1 MISKHNIKRTIILLL
16 LVLIPMIFG
25 LIFNSLTVAGAERT
39 ELIQISGVIHH
50 DNQPWLEN
58 SDFNDTGLPWF
69 TNVEGDNTDLSASI
83 SAGQGDYQVNGDI
96 RTFSEVSGT
105 PTSDNWTLFN
115 HSIRPLP
122 LTYEINEFGCNIS
135 HVYDED
141 SGGPFPNSGDQ
152 TANLAAALWKRNL
165 TLPVDMSD
173 YVITSASINAVVNG
187 SADTDIETPNDH
199 PPFAEGG
206 YASLFDFTRFYV
218 EISDLNN
225 VESYEIAYDKT
236 LHLGQSYAGR
246 RDYDYSTRNNM
257 SDTNMT
263 IVDEDVLIFALT
275 QVLRHDNHNF
285 TITLGIDVD
294 SEDNYPGYELD
305 VWYSLL
311 IKSCDLTFTYE
322 KKMDKSSAISFNQIG
337 DQITGTNVE
346 IKEGNLS
353 FKYIIDQPWPTSL
366 SPNSEIRV
374 LINGKQHS
382 ETIKLSSAT
391 TEFQDAKLGGFDI
404 TSLLNLEINIS
415 VSIEVFIADEFNLDR
430 DITISIDE
438 VILLVSYSETFPDPK
453 DEPWLAAGFFILASV
468 GAAVLGA
475 LLIGYIKVWRYP
487 VPVRKVRKYGKT
499 LTNTKSPDIKIFERR
514 KAFNKGFQ
522 EELNRTSK
530 LLKGNLPNEKIVKP
544 KLPEPQKEKLT
555 QK

>member
-1 MISKHNIKRTIILLL
+1 MISKKKIKRILKPLL
-16 LVLIPMIFG
+16 IFLIPLTLG
-25 LIFNSLTVAGAERT
+25 LIFNSFLTTDT
-39 ELIQISGVIHH
+39 EKNALIHISYVEHH
-50 DNQPWLEN
+50 NNEEWLLN
-58 SDFNDTGLPWF
+58 SDFEDAGAPWF
-69 TNVEGDNTDLSASI
+69 SSVEGDISDLSASI
-83 SAGQGDYQVNGDI
+83 SSEQANYQVNGDI

-105 PTSDNWTLFN
+105 PTSADWTLFN

-122 LTYEINEFGCNIS
+122 LTYEINEFGCNVS

-141 SGGPFPNSGDQ
+141 SSGDFPNSGDQ

-187 SADTDIETPNDH
+187 SADTDIETPTDH

-225 VESYEIAYDKT
+225 IESYEIAYNKT
-236 LHLGQSYAGR
+236 LHLGLGYAGR
-246 RDYDYSTRNNM
+246 RVYDSSTRNYM

-263 IVDEDVLIFALT
+263 TVDEDVLIFALT

-322 KKMDKSSAISFNQIG
+322 KKMDKSSAISFTQIGNQIA
-337 DQITGTNVE
+337 GTNIK

-353 FKYIIDQPWPTSL
+353 FKYMIDQSWPTSL

-374 LINGKQHS
+374 LINDKLHS
-382 ETIKLSSAT
+382 ETLKLSLAPDN
-391 TEFQDAKLGGFDI
+391 FQFAKIGGFNI
-404 TSLLNLEINIS
+404 TNLLNVDINIS
-415 VSIEVFIADEFNLDR
+415 VSIQVFIADEFSLDR

-438 VILLVSYSETFPDPK
+438 VILIISYSETFPDPIN
-453 DEPWLAAGFFILASV
+453 DPWFALGFFILAAI
-468 GAAVLGA
+468 GATVLGA
-475 LLIGYIKVWRYP
+475 LLIAYIKVWRYP
-487 VPVRKVRKYGKT
+487 VAVRKVRKFGKT
-499 LTNTKSPDIKIFERR
+499 LTNTKSPDVKIIERKR
-514 KAFNKGFQ
+514 AFNKGYQ
-522 EELNRTSK
+522 EELNKSSK
-530 LLKGNLPNEKIVKP
+530 LLKGAPSSEKIVKP
-544 KLPEPQKEKLT
+544 KLPES
-555 QK
+555 

>member
-1 MISKHNIKRTIILLL
+1 MIHKVKLKRILISLIIIS
-16 LVLIPMIFG
+16 IPITLG
-25 LIFNSLTVAGAERT
+25 LIFNNFTLTNTENT
-39 ELIQISGVIHH
+39 ELIQISAIEHH
-50 DNQPWLEN
+50 DNQPWLIN
-58 SDFNDTGLPWF
+58 SDFNGAGAPWVS
-69 TNVEGDNTDLSASI
+69 NIEGDSTDLSTSI
-83 SAGQGDYQVNGDI
+83 SSGQADYQVNGDI

-105 PTSDNWTLFN
+105 PTSDDWTLFN

-122 LTYEINEFGCNIS
+122 LTYEINEFGCNVS

-141 SGGPFPNSGDQ
+141 GTGPFPNSGDQ

-165 TLPVDMSD
+165 TIPVDMSD

-187 SADTDIETPNDH
+187 SADMDIETPSDH

-225 VESYEIAYDKT
+225 VESYEIAYNKT
-236 LHLGQSYAGR
+236 LHLGQGYAAR
-246 RDYDYSTRNNM
+246 RDYDSSTRNYM

-263 IVDEDVLIFALT
+263 TTDEDVLIFALT

-322 KKMDKSSAISFNQIG
+322 KKMDKSSAVSFNQIG
-337 DQITGTNVE
+337 DQITGTNVK
-346 IKEGNLS
+346 IKDGNIS
-353 FKYIIDQPWPTSL
+353 FRYMIDQPWPTSL

-382 ETIKLSSAT
+382 ETLKLSSAPT
-391 TEFQDAKLGGFDI
+391 GFQNAKLGGFNI
-404 TSLLNLEINIS
+404 TSLLNVEINIS
-415 VSIEVFIADEFNLDR
+415 VSIQVFIADEFNLDR
-430 DITISIDE
+430 DIIISIDE
-438 VILLVSYSETFPDPK
+438 VILLISYSEELPDPI
-453 DEPWLAAGFFILASV
+453 DDPWLAAGFFILASV
-468 GAAVLGA
+468 GTAVLGA
-475 LLIGYIKVWRYP
+475 LLIVYIKVWRYP

-499 LTNTKSPDIKIFERR
+499 LMNTKNPDVKIIER
-514 KAFNKGFQ
+514 KGAFNKGYH
-522 EELNRTSK
+522 EVLNKSSR
-530 LLKGNLPNEKIVKP
+530 LLKGSPTSDKVNTDNLLKKKETLLP
-544 KLPEPQKEKLT
+544 K
-555 QK
+555 

>member
-1 MISKHNIKRTIILLL
+1 MISKVKFKKIIIPLIIIL
-16 LVLIPMIFG
+16 IPLTLG
-25 LIFNSLTVAGAERT
+25 LTFNNYIVADTDGT
-39 ELIQISGVIHH
+39 EIIQISSVEHH
-50 DNQPWLEN
+50 NNQSWLKN
-58 SDFNDTGLPWF
+58 SDFDDVGAPWF
-69 TNVEGDNTDLSASI
+69 WNVEGDNTDLSASI
-83 SAGQGDYQVNGDI
+83 SSGQADYEVNGDI
-96 RTFSEVSGT
+96 RTFSDVSGT
-105 PTSDNWTLFN
+105 PTSDDWTLFN

-141 SGGPFPNSGDQ
+141 SLGPFPNSGDQ

-173 YVITSASINAVVNG
+173 YIITSASINAVVNG

-225 VESYEIAYDKT
+225 VESYEIAFNKT
-236 LHLGQSYAGR
+236 LHLGQGYAGR
-246 RDYDYSTRNNM
+246 RDYDSSTRNYM

-263 IVDEDVLIFALT
+263 YVDDDVLIFALT

-285 TITLGIDVD
+285 TITLGIDID

-322 KKMDKSSAISFNQIG
+322 KKIDKSSTVSFNQVG
-337 DQITGTNVE
+337 NQITGTNVK
-346 IKEGNLS
+346 IKDGNLS
-353 FKYIIDQPWPTSL
+353 FKYMIDQPWPTSL

-374 LINGKQHS
+374 LINDKQHS
-382 ETIKLSSAT
+382 ETLKLSSAT
-391 TEFQDAKLGGFDI
+391 TAPQDAKLGGFNI
-404 TSLLNLEINIS
+404 TSLLNVEINIS
-415 VSIEVFIADEFNLDR
+415 ISIQVFIADEFSLDR
-430 DITISIDE
+430 AIKISIDK
-438 VILLVSYSETFPDPK
+438 VILLVSYSETFPDPT
-453 DEPWLAAGFFILASV
+453 DEPWLATVLFILTSV

-475 LLIGYIKVWRYP
+475 LLIMYIKVWRYP

-499 LTNTKSPDIKIFERR
+499 LTSTKSPDVKIIERK

-530 LLKGNLPNEKIVKP
+530 QLKGAPPSDKIVKP
-544 KLPEPQKEKLT
+544 KLPEPQET
-555 QK
+555 PIQK

>member
-1 MISKHNIKRTIILLL
+1 VISTTKLKRIILPLIL
-16 LVLIPMIFG
+16 ILVPITLG
-25 LIFNSLTVAGAERT
+25 LIFNNVDGGKTEGS
-39 ELIQISGVIHH
+39 ELIQISSIEHN
-50 DNQPWLEN
+50 DNQTWLTN
-58 SDFNDTGLPWF
+58 SDFNDAGDPWF
-69 TNVEGDNTDLSASI
+69 SSVVGDNTDLSASI
-83 SAGQGDYQVNGDI
+83 SSGQADYEVNGDI

-105 PTSDNWTLFN
+105 PTSADWTLFN

-122 LTYEINEFGCNIS
+122 LTYEINELGCNVS

-141 SGGPFPNSGDQ
+141 AGGPFPNSGDQ

-173 YVITSASINAVVNG
+173 YEITSASINAIVNG
-187 SADTDIETPNDH
+187 SADTDIETPTDH

-225 VESYEIAYDKT
+225 VESYEIAYNKT
-236 LHLGQSYAGR
+236 LHLGLGYAGR
-246 RDYDYSTRNNM
+246 RDYNSSTRNYM

-263 IVDEDVLIFALT
+263 YVDEDVLIFALT
-275 QVLRHDNHNF
+275 QVLKHDNHNF

-322 KKMDKSSAISFNQIG
+322 KKIDKASAVSFNQIG
-337 DQITGTNVE
+337 NQITGSNVK
-346 IKEGNLS
+346 IKNGIIR
-353 FKYIIDQPWPTSL
+353 FRYMIDQPWPTFL

-374 LINGKQHS
+374 LINDKPHS
-382 ETIKLSSAT
+382 ETLKLSSAPLSF
-391 TEFQDAKLGGFDI
+391 EDAKLGGFDI

-415 VSIEVFIADEFNLDR
+415 VSIQVLIADSFSLDR
-430 DITISIDE
+430 EIEISIDE
-438 VILLVSYSETFPDPK
+438 VVLLISYSEEFPDPM
-453 DEPWLAAGFFILASV
+453 DDPWLAAGLFILASV
-468 GAAVLGA
+468 GAAALGA
-475 LLIGYIKVWRYP
+475 LLVLYMKVWRYP
-487 VPVRKVRKYGKT
+487 VAVRKVRKFSKT
-499 LTNTKSPDIKIFERR
+499 LTNTKSPDVRVVERK
-514 KAFNKGFQ
+514 KAFDKNYQ

-530 LLKGNLPNEKIVKP
+530 LLKSSASSEKSVKP
-544 KLPEPQKEKLT
+544 KLPEPKNVK
-555 QK
+555 

>member
-1 MISKHNIKRTIILLL
+1 MISKSKFKKTIAPLLIIL
-16 LVLIPMIFG
+16 IPLTLG
-25 LIFNSLTVAGAERT
+25 LIFNNFNIADT
-39 ELIQISGVIHH
+39 EKTEIIHISAVEHH
-50 DNQPWLEN
+50 DNKTWLEN
-58 SDFNDTGLPWF
+58 SDFDDTGTPWF
-69 TNVEGDNTDLSASI
+69 WNVDGDSTDLSASI
-83 SAGQGDYQVNGDI
+83 SSGQADYEVNGDI
-96 RTFSEVSGT
+96 RIFSEVSGT

-141 SGGPFPNSGDQ
+141 SSGDFPNSGDQ

-187 SADTDIETPNDH
+187 SADTDIETPTDH
-199 PPFAEGG
+199 PPFAEEG
-206 YASLFDFTRFYV
+206 YASLFDFTRFYI

-225 VESYEIAYDKT
+225 VESYEIAYNKT
-236 LHLGQSYAGR
+236 LHLGQGYADR
-246 RDYDYSTRNNM
+246 RVYNYTTRNYM

-263 IVDEDVLIFALT
+263 TEDEDILIFALT

-322 KKMDKSSAISFNQIG
+322 KKIDKSSAVSFNQIG
-337 DQITGTNVE
+337 NQITGTNVQ
-346 IKEGNLS
+346 IKDGNIN
-353 FKYIIDQPWPTSL
+353 FKYKIDQLWPSSI

-374 LINGKQHS
+374 LINDKQHS

-391 TEFQDAKLGGFDI
+391 TEFQYAKLDGYDI
-404 TSLLNLEINIS
+404 TSLLNVEINIS
-415 VSIEVFIADEFNLDR
+415 LSIQVFIADEFSLDR
-430 DITISIDE
+430 DIIISIDE
-438 VILLVSYSETFPDPK
+438 ANLTISYSEEFPDPI
-453 DEPWLAAGFFILASV
+453 DEPWLATGLFILASV

-475 LLIGYIKVWRYP
+475 LLIVYMKVWRFP

-499 LTNTKSPDIKIFERR
+499 LTNAKNPDVKIFER
-514 KAFNKGFQ
+514 KGAFSKSYR
-522 EELNRTSK
+522 EELNKTSK
-530 LLKGNLPNEKIVKP
+530 LLKGTPLNGKNVKP
-544 KLPEPQKEKLT
+544 KLVEPQKEGTIHK
-555 QK
+555 